1 MDKSLARWDP
11 TREMV
16 SLREA
21 MDRLFSE
28 SFIRP
33 RFGPGRVF
41 EREALAL
48 DMYET
53 DDAIVIEAGLPGIK
67 SDEVDVQVIGNVLT
81 IKGEHKEEKKEEKA
95 SYIYQERRHGSF
107 HRSVTLPS
115 EVNVDKAKAQ
125 FESGVLKLTIPKLEK
140 AKPKTITITTK

>member
-1 MDKSLARWDP
+1 MDKSLTRWDP

-33 RFGPGRVF
+33 WFGPGRSLAGESV
-41 EREALAL
+41 AL

-53 DDAIVIEAGLPGIK
+53 DDEIVVEAGLPGFK
-67 SDEVDVQVIGNVLT
+67 PNEVDVQVTGNVLT
-81 IKGEHKEEKKEEKA
+81 IKGEHKEEKREETA
-95 SYIYQERRHGSF
+95 SYIYQERRHGSS

-125 FESGVLKLTIPKLEK
+125 FEDGVLKLSIPKLEK
-140 AKPKTITITTK
+140 ARPKTIAITSK